1 MGLGESMSK
10 LGEPAHHVFLS
21 PPPFFSGGGSGWGA
35 CGATLHWWRCAVPPT
50 ASPPPHPAPIAKARG
65 RGKIGP
71 RLFLSPPP
79 FSGGGLGWGVR
90 RAGLFLALPLLLL
103 AACADLTGEP
113 APPKACPKDLSFV
126 TPQLVT
132 PYPKL
137 EAFIGKE
144 ALDAT
149 LHKSIDESIVHGGGI
164 DRSIQ
169 VSETQIKEYRN
180 ILDNAAEVRAEDRKA
195 GMSEEW
201 IDTYLSS
208 VQDGITINQGFLDA
222 AKCRK
227 AQQPEQTESVPAS

>member
-1 MGLGESMSK
+1 M
-10 LGEPAHHVFLS
+10 
-21 PPPFFSGGGSGWGA
+21 
-35 CGATLHWWRCAVPPT
+35 T
-50 ASPPPHPAPIAKARG
+50 A
-65 RGKIGP
+65 
-71 RLFLSPPP
+71 
-79 FSGGGLGWGVR
+79 
-90 RAGLFLALPLLLL
+90 
-103 AACADLTGEP
+103 
-113 APPKACPKDLSFV
+113 
-126 TPQLVT
+126 QLVT

-169 VSETQIKEYRN
+169 VSETQIKEYQN

-195 GMSEEW
+195 GMSEDW

-227 AQQPEQTESVPAS
+227 AQAQPEQSESVPAS